1 MNFAEKEGAFL
12 LTFGFVSA
20 KIRYYNIMGRC
31 FSMLDCLVD
40 KVLVSEEE
48 IAEIVARI
56 AGEVNR
62 DYAGDDKNLIL
73 VSVLKGSMPFTTDL
87 MKKLN
92 VVNEVECV
100 RVSSYGNSTE
110 SSGKIKMLL
119 DFDRDDFDKCDFLI
133 IEDIVDSGNTL
144 EKLTKHL
151 LKKGASSVKTCTL
164 LDKPSRRVVDFKPDY
179 CGKVIPDEFVVGYGL
194 DYNEKFR
201 NFPYIGIL
209 KPEVYGASSA
219 END

>member
-1 MNFAEKEGAFL
+1 
-12 LTFGFVSA
+12 
-20 KIRYYNIMGRC
+20 
-31 FSMLDCLVD
+31 MLDCLVD

-48 IAEIVARI
+48 IAEIVLRI
-56 AGEVNR
+56 ADEVNR

-110 SSGKIKMLL
+110 SSGKIKMML

-133 IEDIVDSGNTL
+133 IEDIVDSGLTL
-144 EKLTKHL
+144 SHLTKYL
-151 LKKGASSVKTCTL
+151 ALKGAKSVKTCTL
-164 LDKPSRRVVDFKPDY
+164 LDKPSRRKVDIEPDY
-179 CGKVIPDEFVVGYGL
+179 TCFTIPDEFVFGYGL
-194 DYNEKFR
+194 DVDQQYRGEK
-201 NFPYIGIL
+201 NIYIL
-209 KPEVYGASSA
+209 DPKDYPQE
-219 END
+219 